1 MPKQTTTQNESDE
14 LLALAARCDES
25 ASRLGADVQD
35 LYNRILAI
43 RVKNDG
49 RGPSGAVLLNALQR
63 SVARHF
69 GNTPILRMA
78 RGVHPAH
85 GSFVEQLRL
94 WLPALSAP
102 EKQKDAA

>member
-1 MPKQTTTQNESDE
+1 MPKQNAQNESEE

-25 ASRLGADVQD
+25 ASRLGADVTD

-43 RVKNDG
+43 RAKNDG
-49 RGPSGAVLLNALQR
+49 RGPTGAVLVNALQR
-63 SVARHF
+63 SLARHF
-69 GNTPILRMA
+69 GNSPILRTA

-94 WLPALSAP
+94 WLPALRVP
-102 EKQKDAA
+102 DKQKDAA